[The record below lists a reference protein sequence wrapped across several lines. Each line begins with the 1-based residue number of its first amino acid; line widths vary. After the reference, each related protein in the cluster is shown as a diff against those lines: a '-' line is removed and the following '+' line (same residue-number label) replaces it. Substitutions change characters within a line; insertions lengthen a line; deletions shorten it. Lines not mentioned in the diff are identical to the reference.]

1 MGKIR
6 RKHSAA
12 FKARV
17 VRAVMAENETMA
29 ELGSKF
35 GIHPNQI
42 AKWKTQAEE
51 ILKAGFDKK
60 DLSSE
65 LKEKE
70 RLIEDLYR
78 KIGKLE
84 YSLDWLKKKMGIDE

>member
-1 MGKIR
+1 MGKLR
-6 RKHSAA
+6 RKHSAV
-12 FKARV
+12 FKTKV
-17 VRAVMAENETMA
+17 VQAAMAENETMA
-29 ELGSKF
+29 ELGSKY

-42 AKWKTQAEE
+42 TKWKSQAEE
-51 ILKAGFDKK
+51 ILKAGFNKK
-60 DLSSE
+60 DLSTE
-65 LKEKE
+65 LKEKD